1 MPTYSRRT
9 LRQHLGQFHLHDTI
23 VSNTD
28 GSWGVTVGSTNISDA
43 SRADPTASSE
53 SLYQRN
59 WLRLLGSAGQI
70 QDLRV
75 GSFNTGSGTFL
86 SAVTLA
92 TTVFSGMPYELH
104 AMVDPADKDRALDEV
119 IKHVRVRQ
127 EVPIWAIDHGHFYS
141 LGPDIQD
148 IIDLRYLSQPTDSL
162 NLGEHAVQ
170 WWKTENTG
178 SGVQLRINPS
188 LPASYQLI
196 IDALVTVSLGSGDLA
211 TVNIPDEDTVLWG
224 AAAQCFWFLESRA
237 PGQEATLYKAR
248 RQEAA
253 REYTKLSRR
262 FMPVVTRR
270 IQLDLP
276 DTMGLPWGE

>member
-9 LRQHLGQFHLHDTI
+9 LRQDLGKFHLHDTI
-23 VSNTD
+23 VSTTS
-28 GSWGVTVGSTNISDA
+28 GSWGTQAGSINIYDS
-43 SRADPTASSE
+43 SLADPTASGE
-53 SLYQRN
+53 SLYQRQ
-59 WLRLLGSAGQI
+59 WLRLLGSLGLI

-75 GSFNTGSGTFL
+75 GSFNTGSGAFL
-86 SAVTLA
+86 SALTLA

-119 IKHVRVRQ
+119 IEHIRVRQ
-127 EVPIWAIDHGHFYS
+127 EKPIWAIDNGHFYS

-148 IIDLRYLSQPTDSL
+148 VIDVRYLSQPTDSL
-162 NLGEHAVQ
+162 NPGEHIVQ
-170 WWKTENTG
+170 WFKVESTG
-178 SGVQLRINPS
+178 SGVQLRIHPS

-196 IDALVTVSLGSGDLA
+196 VDALTSISLGSGDLA
-211 TVNIPDEDTVLWG
+211 TVNLPDEDTVLWG

-237 PGQEATLYKAR
+237 PGQEAGIYKAR

-253 REYTKLSRR
+253 REYTKLSQR
-262 FMPVVTRR
+262 FMPKITRR

-276 DTMGLPWGE
+276 DTIGSPWGE